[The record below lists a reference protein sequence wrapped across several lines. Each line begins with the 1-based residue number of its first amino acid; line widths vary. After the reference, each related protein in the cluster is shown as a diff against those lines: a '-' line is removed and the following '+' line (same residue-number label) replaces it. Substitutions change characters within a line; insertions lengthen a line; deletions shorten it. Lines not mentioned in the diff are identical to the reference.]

1 MRYLQILQQYRQW
14 NINTFVR
21 SADFIFKTIWA
32 IAFLERMWYGKET
45 TIICVKTIYLLYFEY
60 IICHLFS
67 YLISWTNISS
77 NTILFIIINSVMVI
91 CRGAACIFFW
101 VPFVDKYIC
110 FLFFA
115 MSKSIC
121 KNSWLS
127 SNITF
132 CAFLINSLFVIFQK
146 SVYFK
151 ECVLYKSATVQI
163 CSLLNLTDRFD
174 VWYNIFG
181 K

>member
-1 MRYLQILQQYRQW
+1 MKICYFIMHYLWELQQYRQW

-91 CRGAACIFFW
+91 CRGAAYIFFW
-101 VPFVDKYIC
+101 EIYM
-110 FLFFA
+110 LSFFA
-115 MSKSIC
+115 MSKRFC

-132 CAFLINSLFVIFQK
+132 LCLF
-146 SVYFK
+146 
-151 ECVLYKSATVQI
+151 
-163 CSLLNLTDRFD
+163 N
-174 VWYNIFG
+174 
-181 K
+181 

>member
-1 MRYLQILQQYRQW
+1 MKICYFIMHYLWELQQYRQW

-101 VPFVDKYIC
+101 EIYM
-110 FLFFA
+110 LSFFA
-115 MSKSIC
+115 MSKRFC

-132 CAFLINSLFVIFQK
+132 LCLFI
-146 SVYFK
+146 
-151 ECVLYKSATVQI
+151 
-163 CSLLNLTDRFD
+163 
-174 VWYNIFG
+174 
-181 K
+181 

>member
-14 NINTFVR
+14 NTNTFVR
-21 SADFIFKTIWA
+21 SANFIFKTTWA
-32 IAFLERMWYGKET
+32 IAFLGQTWYGKET

-101 VPFVDKYIC
+101 EIYM
-110 FLFFA
+110 LSFFA
-115 MSKSIC
+115 MSKSFLQEFLAIF
-121 KNSWLS
+121 KYHF
-127 SNITF
+127 F
-132 CAFLINSLFVIFQK
+132 CVFLINSLF
-146 SVYFK
+146 
-151 ECVLYKSATVQI
+151 LYSR
-163 CSLLNLTDRFD
+163 NL
-174 VWYNIFG
+174 YAL
-181 K
+181 

>member
-1 MRYLQILQQYRQW
+1 MHYLWELQQYRQW

-91 CRGAACIFFW
+91 CRGTVCIFIW
-101 VPFVDKYIC
+101 VLLVDKYIC

-115 MSKSIC
+115 MPKIRMKVTKFYLLMIWILKAKFKFLEKSSLCRLPKI
-121 KNSWLS
+121 LLR
-127 SNITF
+127 
-132 CAFLINSLFVIFQK
+132 FLL
-146 SVYFK
+146 
-151 ECVLYKSATVQI
+151 
-163 CSLLNLTDRFD
+163 
-174 VWYNIFG
+174 
-181 K
+181 

>member
-1 MRYLQILQQYRQW
+1 MKNCCFIMRYLQILQQYRQW

-101 VPFVDKYIC
+101 EIYM
-110 FLFFA
+110 LSFFA
-115 MSKSIC
+115 MSKRFC

-132 CAFLINSLFVIFQK
+132 LCLF
-146 SVYFK
+146 
-151 ECVLYKSATVQI
+151 
-163 CSLLNLTDRFD
+163 N
-174 VWYNIFG
+174 
-181 K
+181 